1 MNMSGEEEPKYL
13 FQLKTVQTSSFR
25 TLIEGLKDVLTDVN
39 WTFDENGVKV
49 LCMDGNHV
57 SLVSLKLEA
66 GNFELYECAQKMTV
80 GINMN
85 NFFILIKTV
94 NNNDMLT
101 LRIDEKRSNELQI
114 VMENMEKN
122 SKTTLYLKLLDMDEP
137 TLSIPNTEFD
147 TVITMSSVDFQ
158 HLCRD
163 MHQISDTIH
172 IQNNGDVMKLKCKGN
187 FAERETIIKGNSTHL
202 GKQNTTGMSVEGKYS
217 LKHLNLFTKCT
228 GLCQL
233 IELYLKN
240 DYPLLIKYSV
250 ASLGY
255 LLYCLAPKIDENE

>member
-1 MNMSGEEEPKYL
+1 MDNEEYL
-13 FQLKTVQTSSFR
+13 FRLKTVQTSSFR

-39 WTFDENGVKV
+39 WTFDETGVKV

-66 GNFELYECAQKMTV
+66 GNFELYECVKKMTV

-85 NFFILIKTV
+85 NFFVLIKTV
-94 NNNDMLT
+94 NTNDMLT
-101 LRIDEKRSNELQI
+101 LGIKKSRPNELQI
-114 VMENMEKN
+114 VMENTEKN
-122 SKTTLYLKLLDMDEP
+122 TKTSLYLKLLDMDEP
-137 TLSIPNTEFD
+137 TLTIPTTEFD
-147 TVITMSSVDFQ
+147 DVITMSSVDFQ

-163 MHQISDTIH
+163 MLQISDILH
-172 IQNNGDVMKLKCKGN
+172 IFNDGDVMKFSCKGV
-187 FAERETIIKGNSTHL
+187 FAERETTITGSSTHL
-202 GKQNTTGMSVEGKYS
+202 SSDAPRKKNAVNGSYS

-228 GLCQL
+228 GLCQI

-250 ASLGY
+250 ASLGH
-255 LLYCLAPKIDENE
+255 LLYCLAPNVDTNE